1 MAEQGRR
8 RRRRFD
14 LGLVM
19 AGAVSGGA
27 YAAGVVDFLI
37 QALDAWHAAKADR
50 AGAMP
55 GHDVRIRAMSGASA
69 GAITAAI
76 AANAFASETEPVTD
90 VDRPPAPERNRLY
103 DAWVRQID
111 ISKLLGRRDI
121 EQTGHVI
128 SLLDSTEIETIAALA
143 LRTERRAAGRP
154 YIDDPLALFLTVANL
169 RGVPYGFH
177 VFGHEPDTRYGM
189 SNHMDDMR
197 FAVSMNGKTF
207 DGARALDPADAP
219 DDGHWPTLAQAALAS
234 GAFPIGLAPR
244 TLERPA
250 SDFDA
255 RLGRK
260 PAWDTPPDPYR
271 FLCVDGGLMNNEPL
285 ELARRHLSGGANRK
299 NPREGEKAS
308 RAVVMIDP
316 FPNEVAFNANWQ
328 PDNRLSRIFLAMF
341 NALKNQARFKPEEL
355 ALAEDDGVYSR
366 FMISPSRQDAQGNP
380 VEPAMAAGILG
391 GFGGFF
397 HETFRRH
404 DFQLG
409 RRNCQAFL
417 RWHLSLP
424 QTNPL
429 FAGID
434 PTVRDRFQ
442 VRGPDGTPWTKPN
455 KAGEEVPRLPI
466 IPLTGELSEP
476 IPLPAPPSGEVVD
489 LPALRSGVKDR
500 VEVVGKTL
508 FDTDLKDFSNSAVR
522 WVLKR
527 AWEWAISGRVTDRA
541 VETIKTE
548 LNRL

>member
-8 RRRRFD
+8 RRQRFD

-37 QALDAWHAAKADR
+37 QALDAWEAAKAD
-50 AGAMP
+50 GDKGIP

-90 VDRPPAPERNRLY
+90 VERPPAPELNRLY
-103 DAWVRQID
+103 DSWVRQID
-111 ISKLLGRRDI
+111 ISKLLGRQDI
-121 EQTGHVI
+121 DRTGHVI
-128 SLLDSTEIETIAALA
+128 SLLDSTGLERIAALA
-143 LRTERRAAGRP
+143 LQTERRTARRP
-154 YIDDPLALFLTVANL
+154 YIDDPLALFLTVSNL

-189 SNHMDDMR
+189 FNHMDDMR
-197 FAVSMNGKTF
+197 FAVGTGRKPLA
-207 DGARALDPADAP
+207 GARTLDPADAP
-219 DDGHWPTLAQAALAS
+219 DGGHWPALTQAALAS
-234 GAFPIGLAPR
+234 GAFPLGLAPR
-244 TLERPA
+244 VLDRPA

-260 PAWDTPPDPYR
+260 PAWETPPEPYS

-316 FPNEVAFNANWQ
+316 FPNEVAFDMGWQ
-328 PDNRLSRIFLAMF
+328 PDTRLTRVFLAMF
-341 NALKNQARFKPEEL
+341 TALKNQARFKPEEL

-366 FMISPSRQDAQGNP
+366 FMISPSRQDSQGRP

-391 GFGGFF
+391 GFGAFF
-397 HETFRRH
+397 DESFRRH

-424 QTNPL
+424 ETNPL
-429 FAGID
+429 FAGMD
-434 PTVRDRFQ
+434 AALRDRFH
-442 VRGPDGTPWTKPN
+442 VRGPDGTVWTTRN
-455 KAGEEVPRLPI
+455 KAGDDVPLLPI
-466 IPLTGELSEP
+466 VPLTEALNES

-489 LPALRSGVKDR
+489 LVALKSRVKDR
-500 VEVVGKTL
+500 VDEVGKTL
-508 FDTDLKDFSNSAVR
+508 FDTDLKDFSNGAVR

-527 AWEWAISGRVTDRA
+527 AWEWAISGRVTNRA
-541 VETIKTE
+541 IETIEGE
-548 LNRL
+548 LKRL